1 MTRTL
6 DAADYWKL
14 RAICSEA
21 QRCELLA
28 VHARNDLAVA
38 LKKQTAALADLGID
52 PAAPSFT
59 LDDETLTVTIPD
71 APGEVPRLVPPPP
84 ARVPVPDFT

>member
-1 MTRTL
+1 MTCTL
-6 DAADYWKL
+6 DAAKYWRL

-59 LDDETLTVTIPD
+59 LDDDACTITIPD
-71 APGEVPRLVPPPP
+71 APAPPAAVRLPQFADDGKTLVP
-84 ARVPVPDFT
+84 